1 MLIKFFILPLI
12 NISKNVYLHLMF
24 RYCKFIFAIDFGVFF
39 VFWMDFKQI

>member
-24 RYCKFIFAIDFGVFF
+24 
-39 VFWMDFKQI
+39 FWMDFKQI